1 MSEAL
6 RDVLKHLVGSAPP
19 AVVLSARP
27 ADARDVQV
35 NALAGCGGAGVRDPA
50 GNGGLPGEPVCLRRS
65 STRCDSEIPPALVG
79 NHHGFG
85 GKLEFRA
92 QGP

>member
-35 NALAGCGGAGVRDPA
+35 NALAGCGGAG
-50 GNGGLPGEPVCLRRS
+50 PGRERGAPRRACVL
-65 STRCDSEIPPALVG
+65 TAFLHPL
-79 NHHGFG
+79 
-85 GKLEFRA
+85 
-92 QGP
+92 